1 MTKKKAT
8 TYKWDEFFRR
18 LKNSVFRPKRQ
29 TKDIVFRLVFG
40 NDRQALL
47 QLYNVLHGTG
57 YTDPHELQIVTLDN
71 AIYISRKNDL
81 AFLLAG
87 SINMYEHQS
96 TLNPNMPVRFLIYL
110 AQEYQLLVESTDKSL
125 YGSELI
131 PLPTPQCIV
140 FYNGTTDAPDEYEL
154 RLSSAFS
161 NQDVEPAAE
170 VVVRGININ
179 YGHNEH
185 LMQGCEMLSQY
196 AQFVAVTREYANRY
210 NNREE
215 AMNAAIEYCIV
226 HGILEDILR
235 KHRSQVLGSLLEEFD
250 EKKYARTLRE
260 EGYEAGREA
269 GYASGKEE
277 GYESGRTDGFS
288 EGERCGLER
297 GLEQGIERGLEQ
309 GAERGRME
317 KEQELLRNLINT
329 MQLTENEA
337 RKMLGIHSEE

>member
-1 MTKKKAT
+1 MAKKKT
-8 TYKWDEFFRR
+8 TKYKWDLFFQR
-18 LKNSVFRPKRQ
+18 LQENIFRPKRQ
-29 TKDIVFRLVFG
+29 TKDILFRLVFG
-40 NDRQALL
+40 DDRQALL
-47 QLYNVLHGTG
+47 QLYNALHGTA

-131 PLPTPQCIV
+131 PLPTPQCVV
-140 FYNGTTDAPDEYEL
+140 FYNGIADTPDEYEL

-161 NQDVEPAAE
+161 NQDVEPAVE
-170 VVVRGININ
+170 VVVKVININ
-179 YGHNEH
+179 YGHNEY
-185 LMQGCEMLSQY
+185 LMQGCGMLSQY
-196 AQFVAVTREYANRY
+196 AQFVAATREYANKY
-210 NNREE
+210 DNREE
-215 AMNAAIEYCIV
+215 AMNAAIEYCIE

-260 EGYEAGREA
+260 EGYEAGR
-269 GYASGKEE
+269 
-277 GYESGRTDGFS
+277 TDGFT
-288 EGERCGLER
+288 EGEQCGLE
-297 GLEQGIERGLEQ
+297 LGIERGIAK
-309 GAERGRME
+309 GAEQERYRLLVKLVKDGNLTIQKAAAEADMTVTQFE
-317 KEQELLRNLINT
+317 KKYL
-329 MQLTENEA
+329 
-337 RKMLGIHSEE
+337 K

>member
-1 MTKKKAT
+1 MAKKKV
-8 TYKWDEFFRR
+8 TYKWDEFLKR
-18 LKNSVFRPKRQ
+18 LKDSIFRPKRQ

-47 QLYNVLHGTG
+47 QLYNALHGTA

-110 AQEYQLLVESTDKSL
+110 AQEYQLLVESMDKSL

-131 PLPTPQCIV
+131 PLPTPQCVV
-140 FYNGTTDAPDEYEL
+140 FYNGIVDTPDEYEL

-161 NQDVEPAAE
+161 NQDVEPAVE
-170 VVVRGININ
+170 VVVKVININ
-179 YGHNEH
+179 YGHNEY
-185 LMQGCEMLSQY
+185 LMQGCGMLSQY
-196 AQFVAVTREYANRY
+196 AQFVAATREYANKY
-210 NNREE
+210 DNREE
-215 AMNAAIEYCIV
+215 AMNAAIEYCIA

-260 EGYEAGREA
+260 EGYEAGR
-269 GYASGKEE
+269 
-277 GYESGRTDGFS
+277 TDGFT
-288 EGERCGLER
+288 EGEQY
-297 GLEQGIERGLEQ
+297 GLEQGKNKLLVKLVKDGNLTIQ
-309 GAERGRME
+309 KAAAEADMTVTQFEE
-317 KEQELLRNLINT
+317 KYL
-329 MQLTENEA
+329 
-337 RKMLGIHSEE
+337 K

>member
-1 MTKKKAT
+1 MAKKKIT
-8 TYKWDEFFRR
+8 TYTWDMFFKR
-18 LKNSVFRPKRQ
+18 LQGNIFRPKRQ
-29 TKDIVFRLVFG
+29 TKDILFRLVFG

-47 QLYNVLHGTG
+47 QLYNALHGTA
-57 YTDPHELQIVTLDN
+57 YTNPHELQIVTLDN

-110 AQEYQLLVESTDKSL
+110 AQEYQLLVESTDRSL

-131 PLPTPQCIV
+131 PLPTPQCVV
-140 FYNGTTDAPDEYEL
+140 FYNGIADTPDEYEL

-161 NQDVEPAAE
+161 NQDVEPAVE
-170 VVVRGININ
+170 VVVNVININ

-185 LMQGCEMLSQY
+185 LMQGCGLLSQY
-196 AQFVAVTREYANRY
+196 AQFVAVTREYANNY
-210 NNREE
+210 DNREE
-215 AMNAAIEYCIV
+215 AMNAAIEYCIG

-260 EGYEAGREA
+260 EGYEV
-269 GYASGKEE
+269 
-277 GYESGRTDGFS
+277 GRTDGFT
-288 EGERCGLER
+288 EGEQRGLER
-297 GLEQGIERGLEQ
+297 GI
-309 GAERGRME
+309 
-317 KEQELLRNLINT
+317 EQEKFRLLVKLVKDGNLTVQKAAI
-329 MQLTENEA
+329 EA
-337 RKMLGIHSEE
+337 DMTVSEFEEKYL

>member
-1 MTKKKAT
+1 MAKKKVT
-8 TYKWDEFFRR
+8 TYKWDEFLRR
-18 LKNSVFRPKRQ
+18 LKSSIFHPKRQ
-29 TKDIVFRLVFG
+29 SKDILFRLVFG

-47 QLYNVLHGTG
+47 QLYNVLHGTA

-131 PLPTPQCIV
+131 PLPTPQCVV
-140 FYNGTTDAPDEYEL
+140 FYNGTADTPDEYEL

-170 VVVRGININ
+170 VVVKVININ
-179 YGHNEH
+179 YGHNDH
-185 LMQGCEMLSQY
+185 LMQGCETLSQY
-196 AQFVAVTREYANRY
+196 AQFVAVTREYANKY
-210 NNREE
+210 DNREE
-215 AMNAAIEYCIV
+215 AMNAAIEYCIG

-260 EGYEAGREA
+260 EGYESGREA
-269 GYASGKEE
+269 GYEA
-277 GYESGRTDGFS
+277 
-288 EGERCGLER
+288 GLER
-297 GLEQGIERGLEQ
+297 GI
-309 GAERGRME
+309 
-317 KEQELLRNLINT
+317 EQEKFRLLVKLVKDGT
-329 MQLTENEA
+329 LTIQKAAVEA
-337 RKMLGIHSEE
+337 EMTVSEFEEKYM

>member
-1 MTKKKAT
+1 MAKKKT
-8 TYKWDEFFRR
+8 TKYKWDLFFQR
-18 LKNSVFRPKRQ
+18 LQENIFRPKRQ

-47 QLYNVLHGTG
+47 QLYNALHGTA

-131 PLPTPQCIV
+131 PLPTPQCVV
-140 FYNGTTDAPDEYEL
+140 FYNGTADTPDEYEL

-161 NQDVEPAAE
+161 NQDVEPAVE
-170 VVVRGININ
+170 VVVNVININ

-185 LMQGCEMLSQY
+185 LMQGCGLLSQY
-196 AQFVAVTREYANRY
+196 AQFVAATREYANKY
-210 NNREE
+210 DNRKE
-215 AMNAAIEYCIV
+215 AMNVAIEYCIE

-250 EKKYARTLRE
+250 EKKYAKTLREEGYESGRE
-260 EGYEAGREA
+260 EGYEAGRSDGFTEGEQCGIEQERYRLLIKLVKDGNLTVQKAAAEA
-269 GYASGKEE
+269 GMSVSEFEE
-277 GYESGRTDGFS
+277 KY
-288 EGERCGLER
+288 L
-297 GLEQGIERGLEQ
+297 
-309 GAERGRME
+309 A
-317 KEQELLRNLINT
+317 
-329 MQLTENEA
+329 
-337 RKMLGIHSEE
+337 LGVRYY

>member
-1 MTKKKAT
+1 MAKKKVT
-8 TYKWDEFFRR
+8 TYKWDEFVRR
-18 LKNSVFRPKRQ
+18 LKSSIFRPKRQ

-47 QLYNVLHGTG
+47 QLYNVLHGTA
-57 YTDPHELQIVTLDN
+57 YVDPHELQIVTLDN

-110 AQEYQLLVESTDKSL
+110 AQEYQLLVESTDRSL

-131 PLPTPQCIV
+131 PLPTPQCVV
-140 FYNGTTDAPDEYEL
+140 FYNGTTDTPDEYEL

-161 NQDVEPAAE
+161 NQDVEPAVE
-170 VVVRGININ
+170 VVVKVININ

-185 LMQGCEMLSQY
+185 LMQGCGMLSQY
-196 AQFVAVTREYANRY
+196 AQFVAVTREYANKY
-210 NNREE
+210 DNHEE
-215 AMNAAIEYCIV
+215 AMNAAIEYCIG

-260 EGYEAGREA
+260 EGYEAG
-269 GYASGKEE
+269 
-277 GYESGRTDGFS
+277 YESGRTDGFS
-288 EGERCGLER
+288 A
-297 GLEQGIERGLEQ
+297 
-309 GAERGRME
+309 GAESGRME
-317 KEQELLRNLINT
+317 KEQELLHNLMYT
-329 MQLTENEA
+329 MNLTETEA
-337 RKMLGIHSEE
+337 REKLGI

>member
-1 MTKKKAT
+1 MAKKKT
-8 TYKWDEFFRR
+8 TKYKWDLFFQR
-18 LKNSVFRPKRQ
+18 LQENIFRPKRQ
-29 TKDIVFRLVFG
+29 TKDILFRLVFG
-40 NDRQALL
+40 DDRQALL
-47 QLYNVLHGTG
+47 QLYNALHGTA

-131 PLPTPQCIV
+131 PLPTPQCVV
-140 FYNGTTDAPDEYEL
+140 FYNGTADTPDEYEL

-161 NQDVEPAAE
+161 NQDVEPAVE
-170 VVVRGININ
+170 VVVNVININ

-185 LMQGCEMLSQY
+185 LMQGCGLLSQY
-196 AQFVAVTREYANRY
+196 AQFVAVTREYANKY

-215 AMNAAIEYCIV
+215 AMNAAIEYCIE

-235 KHRSQVLGSLLEEFD
+235 KHRSRVLGSLLEEFD
-250 EKKYARTLRE
+250 EKKYARTLRAEGYESGRE
-260 EGYEAGREA
+260 EGYEAGR
-269 GYASGKEE
+269 
-277 GYESGRTDGFS
+277 TDGFT
-288 EGERCGLER
+288 EGEQR
-297 GLEQGIERGLEQ
+297 GIERGIAK
-309 GAERGRME
+309 GAAQERYRLLVKLVKDGNLTIQKAAAEADMTVTQFEE
-317 KEQELLRNLINT
+317 KYL
-329 MQLTENEA
+329 
-337 RKMLGIHSEE
+337 K

>member
-1 MTKKKAT
+1 MAKKKT
-8 TYKWDEFFRR
+8 TKYKWDLFFQR
-18 LKNSVFRPKRQ
+18 LQENIFHPKRQ
-29 TKDIVFRLVFG
+29 TKDILFRLVFG

-47 QLYNVLHGTG
+47 QLYNVLHGTA

-131 PLPTPQCIV
+131 PLPTPQCVV
-140 FYNGTTDAPDEYEL
+140 FYNGTADTPDEYEL

-161 NQDVEPAAE
+161 NQDVEPAVE
-170 VVVRGININ
+170 VVVNVININ

-185 LMQGCEMLSQY
+185 LMQGCGLLSQY
-196 AQFVAVTREYANRY
+196 AQFVAATREYANKY
-210 NNREE
+210 DNREE
-215 AMNAAIEYCIV
+215 AMNAAIEYCIE

-250 EKKYARTLRE
+250 EKKYARTLRAEGYESGRE
-260 EGYEAGREA
+260 EGYEAGR
-269 GYASGKEE
+269 
-277 GYESGRTDGFS
+277 TDGFT
-288 EGERCGLER
+288 EGEQCGLE
-297 GLEQGIERGLEQ
+297 LGIERGIAK
-309 GAERGRME
+309 GV
-317 KEQELLRNLINT
+317 EQERYRLLVKLVKDGNLTI
-329 MQLTENEA
+329 QKAAAEA
-337 RKMLGIHSEE
+337 DMTVTQFEKKYLK

>member
-1 MTKKKAT
+1 MAKKKT
-8 TYKWDEFFRR
+8 ITYKWDEFLGR
-18 LKNSVFRPKRQ
+18 LKNSIFRPKRQ

-47 QLYNVLHGTG
+47 QLYNVLHGTA
-57 YTDPHELQIVTLDN
+57 YADPHELQIVTLGN

-110 AQEYQLLVESTDKSL
+110 AQEYQLLVESNDKSL

-140 FYNGTTDAPDEYEL
+140 FYNGTTDTPDEYEL

-161 NQDVEPAAE
+161 NQDVEPAVE
-170 VVVRGININ
+170 VMVKVININ

-185 LMQGCEMLSQY
+185 LMQGCGMLSQY
-196 AQFVAVTREYANRY
+196 AQFVAVTREYANKY
-210 NNREE
+210 DNREE
-215 AMNAAIEYCIV
+215 AMNAAIEYCIG

-260 EGYEAGREA
+260 EGYEAGRTD
-269 GYASGKEE
+269 

-297 GLEQGIERGLEQ
+297 GLEQG
-309 GAERGRME
+309 AERGRME
-317 KEQELLRNLINT
+317 KEQELLQNLMYT
-329 MQLTENEA
+329 MNITEAEA
-337 RKMLGIHSEE
+337 REKLGI

>member
-1 MTKKKAT
+1 MAKKKT
-8 TYKWDEFFRR
+8 TKYKWDLFFQR
-18 LKNSVFRPKRQ
+18 LQENIFRPKRQ
-29 TKDIVFRLVFG
+29 TKDILFRLVFG

-47 QLYNVLHGTG
+47 QLYNALHGTA

-131 PLPTPQCIV
+131 PLPTPQCVV
-140 FYNGTTDAPDEYEL
+140 FYNGTADTPDEYEL

-161 NQDVEPAAE
+161 NQDVEPAVE
-170 VVVRGININ
+170 VVVNVININ

-185 LMQGCEMLSQY
+185 LMQGCGLLSQY
-196 AQFVAVTREYANRY
+196 AQFVAVTREYANKY

-215 AMNAAIEYCIV
+215 SMNAAIEYCIE

-250 EKKYARTLRE
+250 EKKYARTLRAEGYESGRE
-260 EGYEAGREA
+260 EGYEAGR
-269 GYASGKEE
+269 
-277 GYESGRTDGFS
+277 TDGFT
-288 EGERCGLER
+288 EGEQCGLE
-297 GLEQGIERGLEQ
+297 LGIERGIAK
-309 GAERGRME
+309 GAEQERYRLLVKLVKDGNLTIQKAAAEADMTVTQFE
-317 KEQELLRNLINT
+317 KKYL
-329 MQLTENEA
+329 
-337 RKMLGIHSEE
+337 K